1 MDSDDIE
8 EIREPKFQD
17 VLQKY
22 VTKIG
27 GAAIIIG
34 ILYYLY
40 YQINL
45 ASNDKNA
52 FTSNFV
58 YNIFAIVVPIIGI
71 LCLILMTMFDTDVGI
86 YIIIGTIFA
95 ISLCG
100 MFFYF
105 LQTTLST
112 YIFNKYLLYVVIAFS
127 ILISLSIIATLLSG
141 TLRRQIGWTGFF
153 ANLIFYIPCLIR
165 DAIKGAVNEYNSF
178 STTILVL
185 FIIEIILL
193 LMYFLLIPLFNT
205 NVVPTNI
212 SLLDDPIMINTSMPL
227 SVAPIYTGK
236 GPWNN
241 FSLSMWVYV
250 NPAPNTKPGYTTET
264 PIFTY
269 TTGSSDYFFKL
280 NYLNDSK
287 KNAQF
292 NLDISNSTVSNVMT
306 GQSMNPTPLSMPLQ
320 KWNNIVFN
328 MSTKDIPT
336 GTDAPTGVI
345 VIPKTTTTLDV
356 FINGVLTHT
365 FPLNSTPLFSA
376 SDRITVGSG
385 SIDANIDGLYGA
397 ICNIVYYQQPLSR
410 LSLIYNY
417 NTLVVKNPPV

>member
-1 MDSDDIE
+1 MDTSDVE

-17 VLQKY
+17 VLRKY

-45 ASNDKNA
+45 ASNDQNA
-52 FTSNFV
+52 FTYNFV

-71 LCLILMTMFDTDVGI
+71 LCLILMTMFNTDVGM

-95 ISLCG
+95 ISLCA

-105 LQTTLST
+105 LQSSLSK
-112 YIFNKYLLYVVIAFS
+112 YIFNKYLLYVVIVFS

-185 FIIEIILL
+185 FVIEIILL
-193 LMYFLLIPLFNT
+193 LMYFFLIPLFNT

-227 SVAPIYTGK
+227 SVAPIYTGI

-250 NPAPNTKPGYTTET
+250 NPAPNTKPGYTKET

-280 NYLNDSK
+280 NYLNVSN
-287 KNAQF
+287 KNTQF

-306 GQSMNPTPLSMPLQ
+306 GQSLNPTPLSMPLQ

-328 MSTKDIPT
+328 MSTRDIPT
-336 GTDAPTGVI
+336 GTDAPNGQTLQK
-345 VIPKTTTTLDV
+345 KTTTTLDV

-365 FPLNSTPLFSA
+365 FPLNSTPIFSA